1 MNSHILVSTLDFI
14 ATFAFAVVGARIAA
28 SRNMD
33 YGGITLI
40 AATAS
45 LAGGTL
51 RNLFIGV
58 KPAWITNPYIL
69 IAVLVAVLL
78 TIVQKNIKEVGRFIL
93 ALDTFGL
100 AVATVSSV
108 YFALSHHIG
117 AVPAALLGVAGGVTG
132 GLLRDVLC
140 QLPPVLLHRETIG
153 TSCLAGAVVYVIL
166 NKFDVATIIATIASG
181 ITVVAVREISIA
193 FDLNLPRIK
202 NK

>member
-1 MNSHILVSTLDFI
+1 MNSHILVTTLDFI

-40 AATAS
+40 AGTAS

-69 IAVLVAVLL
+69 IPVLVAVLL
-78 TIVQKNIKEVGRFIL
+78 TIAQRNIKEVGRVVL

-117 AVPAALLGVAGGVTG
+117 PVPSALLGVTGGVTG

-153 TSCLAGAVVYVIL
+153 TSCLAGAAVYVIL
-166 NKFDVATIIATIASG
+166 DQFNVATIVATIVSG
-181 ITVVAVREISIA
+181 IAVVAVREISISL
-193 FDLNLPRIK
+193 DLNLPRIK
-202 NK
+202 K

>member
-166 NKFDVATIIATIASG
+166 NKFDVATIFATLVSG

-193 FDLNLPRIK
+193 LDLNLPRVRK
-202 NK
+202 N